1 MSLSRFFRR
10 KKRANF
16 SVPKTEVVKT
26 TFFQDAIPV
35 LVAAVLMILS
45 AALRGVNLLLAFS
58 SFMVGFLL
66 LDYLSGARNLRMLT
80 AKRRLPSSI
89 YAGEPFYVEIELD
102 SKERRVPSWGVVVQD
117 EWEEEDPRFQN
128 PVKARSNASSD
139 EPKKGDKKRKKK
151 SDAHEPTS
159 DKRNAASSALETL
172 GEETLRPVV
181 YFPQIGANKTI
192 KAFYAGVMASRGAR
206 RTASLTLST
215 RFPLGF
221 FRSARRE
228 TAADEILVFPR
239 LGRVTDEWRAYA
251 GRECQEAATTRNAVS
266 RAPDETVAIRDWRPG
281 DTSRMIA
288 WRATA
293 KRQRL
298 QTREFAKR
306 QTSSIAIILDLYAPR
321 YAERR
326 EELYE
331 IVEKA
336 VSFVATLS
344 RNRSTND
351 MRLYFALNA
360 DEVGSEAKD
369 TSSASEVN
377 EIVSGGSARRILSRL
392 AIATPTE
399 NDRFADVL
407 RVAMSG
413 VPRDAAF
420 FVVTLGARDE
430 EERKVFDE
438 GPTLRVVDASSD
450 FFDRYFQYSTTAE
463 EGDATPSST

>member
-1 MSLSRFFRR
+1 MSLFRIFR
-10 KKRANF
+10 LKKRANL
-16 SVPKTEVVKT
+16 SASKLEVVKT
-26 TFFQDAIPV
+26 TFFQDSIPM
-35 LVAAVLMILS
+35 LVAALLMILS

-66 LDYLSGARNLRMLT
+66 LDYFSGPRNLRKLV

-117 EWEEEDPRFQN
+117 EWEEEDPRFQA
-128 PVKARSNASSD
+128 PLEAKENALLEES
-139 EPKKGDKKRKKK
+139 KKGDKKLEKK
-151 SDAHEPTS
+151 SGAHESAS
-159 DKRNAASSALETL
+159 DKKDTASFGA
-172 GEETLRPVV
+172 ETLRPVV
-181 YFPQIGANKTI
+181 YFPQIGANKTG
-192 KAFYAGVMASRGAR
+192 KAFYAGVMANRGPR

-221 FRSARRE
+221 FRSSRRDA
-228 TAADEILVFPR
+228 AADEILVFPR
-239 LGRVTDEWRAYA
+239 LGRVTDEWRAYT
-251 GRECQEAATTRNAVS
+251 GRECQEAETTRNAVS

-306 QTSSIAIILDLYAPR
+306 QTSSVAIILDLYAPR
-321 YAERR
+321 CVERR

-331 IVEKA
+331 TVEKA
-336 VSFVATLS
+336 ISFVATLS

-351 MRLYFALNA
+351 TRLYFALNA
-360 DEVGSEAKD
+360 EEVGADAQERAG
-369 TSSASEVN
+369 ACEVN

-392 AIATPTE
+392 AVATPTGS
-399 NDRFADVL
+399 DRFADVL
-407 RVAMSG
+407 SAAMG
-413 VPRDAAF
+413 RAPRDAAF

-430 EERKVFDE
+430 EERKVFNE
-438 GPTLRVVDASSD
+438 GASLRVVDASSD
-450 FFDRYFQYSTTAE
+450 AFERYFQYSTTVE
-463 EGDATPSST
+463 EGDAAPSST

>member
-1 MSLSRFFRR
+1 MSLSRIFRR
-10 KKRANF
+10 KKRTNLSA
-16 SVPKTEVVKT
+16 SKLEVVKT
-26 TFFQDAIPV
+26 TFFQDAVPM

-58 SFMVGFLL
+58 SFMIGFLL
-66 LDYLSGARNLRMLT
+66 LDYFSGPRNLKKLV
-80 AKRRLPSSI
+80 AKRRLPLSI
-89 YAGEPFYVEIELD
+89 YAGEPFYVEVELD
-102 SKERRVPSWGVVVQD
+102 SKERRVPSWGVAVQD

-128 PVKARSNASSD
+128 PFVKKEEASSAVS
-139 EPKKGDKKRKKK
+139 KKRNKKRQKK

-159 DKRNAASSALETL
+159 DKRITASSAP
-172 GEETLRPVV
+172 ETLRPVV
-181 YFPQIGANKTI
+181 YFPQIGVNKTS
-192 KAFYAGVMASRGAR
+192 KAFYAGVMANRGPR

-221 FRSARRE
+221 FRSSRRDA
-228 TAADEILVFPR
+228 AADEILVFPR
-239 LGRVTDEWRAYA
+239 LGRVTDEWRAYV
-251 GRECQEAATTRNAVS
+251 GRECQEAETTRNAVS

-306 QTSSIAIILDLYAPR
+306 QTSSVAIILDLYAPR

-326 EELYE
+326 NELYE
-331 IVEKA
+331 TVEKA
-336 VSFVATLS
+336 ISFVATLS

-351 MRLYFALNA
+351 TRLFFALNA
-360 DEVGSEAKD
+360 EEVGADAKER
-369 TSSASEVN
+369 AGACEVN

-392 AIATPTE
+392 AVATPTDV
-399 NDRFADVL
+399 DRFADVL
-407 RVAMSG
+407 RAAMG
-413 VPRDAAF
+413 GAPRDAAF

-430 EERKVFDE
+430 AERKVFNE
-438 GPTLRVVDASSD
+438 GTTLRVVDASSD
-450 FFDRYFQYSTTAE
+450 AFDRFFQYSTTAE

>member
-1 MSLSRFFRR
+1 MSLFRIFR
-10 KKRANF
+10 LKKRANL
-16 SVPKTEVVKT
+16 SASKLEVVKT
-26 TFFQDAIPV
+26 TFFQDSIPM
-35 LVAAVLMILS
+35 LVAAILMILS

-66 LDYLSGARNLRMLT
+66 LDYFSGPRNLRKLV

-117 EWEEEDPRFQN
+117 EWEEEDPRFQD
-128 PVKARSNASSD
+128 PHEAKERALLEESQ
-139 EPKKGDKKRKKK
+139 KGDKKLKKK
-151 SDAHEPTS
+151 SVAHESAS
-159 DKRNAASSALETL
+159 DKKDTASFAAETR
-172 GEETLRPVV
+172 GAETLRPVV
-181 YFPQIGANKTI
+181 YFPQIGANKTA
-192 KAFYAGVMASRGAR
+192 KAFYAGVMANRGPR

-221 FRSARRE
+221 FRSLRRDA
-228 TAADEILVFPR
+228 AADEILVFPR

-251 GRECQEAATTRNAVS
+251 GRECQEAETTRNAVS

-306 QTSSIAIILDLYAPR
+306 QTSSVAIILDLYAPR

-331 IVEKA
+331 TVEKA
-336 VSFVATLS
+336 ISFVATLS

-351 MRLYFALNA
+351 TRLYFALNA
-360 DEVGSEAKD
+360 EEVSADAKE
-369 TSSASEVN
+369 TSGACEVN

-392 AIATPTE
+392 AVATPTGS
-399 NDRFADVL
+399 DRFADVL
-407 RVAMSG
+407 RAAMG
-413 VPRDAAF
+413 RAPRDAAF

-430 EERKVFDE
+430 EERKVFNE
-438 GPTLRVVDASSD
+438 GATLRVVDASSD
-450 FFDRYFQYSTTAE
+450 AFDRYFQYSTTAE
-463 EGDATPSST
+463 EGDAAPSLT